1 MQKLNDLGCRIHK
14 DEPLSKYSS
23 LKIGGPA
30 DFLVEIPNLKA
41 LILLTNSVRE
51 KLFLIGGATNILFHD
66 EGFRGVVFKLAGEFK
81 DFIFDDC
88 HLTCGAAA
96 LLPTIINESAKR
108 GLSGFEHFAAGIP
121 GTIGGAVFG
130 NAGNAQRGICELIES
145 IEILEDGER
154 KVLNK
159 ADLRFSYRHSGILGI
174 VLRVS
179 FALQKGSKEEILK
192 TIAENIAKRS
202 QSQPKEPNIGCIFKN
217 PKGFSAGALIDKA
230 GLKGKRIGGAQISDV
245 HGNFIVNKGGASAAD
260 VGALMDI
267 IKTTIKEKFSLE
279 LETEIMG
286 ASRRQWRLP

>member
-1 MQKLNDLGCRIHK
+1 MQKLNDLGCRIYK

-30 DFLVEIPNLKA
+30 DFFVEIPNLKA
-41 LILLTNSVRE
+41 LILLTNAVRE

-66 EGFRGVVFKLAGEFK
+66 EGFRGVIFKLAGKFK
-81 DFIFDDC
+81 DFAFDDC
-88 HLTCGAAA
+88 HLNCGAAA

-159 ADLRFSYRHSGILGI
+159 ADLRFSYRRGGISGI
-174 VLRVS
+174 VLKVI
-179 FALQKGSKEEILK
+179 FALCKGDKEEILK
-192 TIAENIAKRS
+192 TIAENIAKRA
-202 QSQPKEPNIGCIFKN
+202 QSQPKDPNIGCIFKN

-230 GLKGKRIGGAQISDV
+230 GLKGKRIGGAQISEV
-245 HGNFIVNKGGASAAD
+245 HGNFIVNKGGGRAGD
-260 VGALMDI
+260 VFALIDI
-267 IKTTIKEKFSLE
+267 VEATVKEKFEIALE
-279 LETEIMG
+279 REIKEMEFH
-286 ASRRQWRLP
+286 S